1 MQTLVSQSEYS
12 RHRKVNPGTVN
23 IWKNQGK
30 IPIINGKIPLEE
42 ADRLLEERANL
53 RKDRSNNNVI
63 EELKYLADTGLNY
76 AQARGLHEQYKAG
89 KAKLELDETTGKL
102 ISVKDVEKQAYKL
115 ARTVRDTMQAIPE
128 RLASILA
135 EESDEFTV
143 HEILTKEI
151 NECLQAI
158 GSK

>member
-12 RHRKVNPGTVN
+12 RHRKVNPSTVSS
-23 IWKNQGK
+23 WKMKGS
-30 IPIINGKIPLEE
+30 IPVVDGKIPLEE
-42 ADRLLEERANL
+42 ADALLDA
-53 RKDRSNNNVI
+53 RKDNNRNNNNQNVI

-151 NECLQAI
+151 NECLQSI